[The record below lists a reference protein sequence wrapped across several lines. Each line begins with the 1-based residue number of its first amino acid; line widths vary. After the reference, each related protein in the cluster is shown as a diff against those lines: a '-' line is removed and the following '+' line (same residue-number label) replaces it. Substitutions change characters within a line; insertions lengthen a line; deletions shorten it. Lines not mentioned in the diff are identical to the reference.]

1 MQATSVFLKE
11 RQIVATAWIQVHNP
25 MLTNSL
31 DRRRARHLV
40 TELLLHKSN
49 NESNVLEPTES
60 TGENSSDLLQVQQP
74 KRPEMIVLERI
85 CHQSYIAPEP
95 SFLNMVYDLHNNLD
109 SWNAALVLG
118 KPHTGKS
125 CAIKLLANALP
136 SLANLQSNSF
146 FARSIA
152 NNSER
157 STCSQPP

>member
-74 KRPEMIVLERI
+74 KRPEMIVLER
-85 CHQSYIAPEP
+85 QVSEQ
-95 SFLNMVYDLHNNLD
+95 DLYR
-109 SWNAALVLG
+109 
-118 KPHTGKS
+118 KS
-125 CAIKLLANALP
+125 PIL
-136 SLANLQSNSF
+136 
-146 FARSIA
+146 
-152 NNSER
+152 
-157 STCSQPP
+157 